1 MPARTSRRGVAGD
14 TPRMVLKGSLQTKS
28 VPSARQSRLPVY
40 GGGLVLH
47 IVESSKLPFNF
58 QETFADLVVYPGKE
72 ANLKYRFGPIKSRH
86 TLEAAEGE
94 FKSPM

>member
-1 MPARTSRRGVAGD
+1 MPARTSRRGVEGE

-28 VPSARQSRLPVY
+28 VPSARQSRLPAY
-40 GGGLVLH
+40 GGGAVLH
-47 IVESSKLPFNF
+47 FVGSSKLPFSF

-72 ANLKYRFGPIKSRH
+72 ANLKYRFGPTKSRQ
-86 TLEAAEGE
+86 TLEVAEGE